1 MLNKKVSH
9 EFTNYLFKS
18 LCLKIVIINYTN
30 ALREKKMSKIT
41 MVPTDYDSFN
51 MCNLFILSRI
61 IIYV

>member
-30 ALREKKMSKIT
+30 ALREKKNTPKIT
-41 MVPTDYDSFN
+41 VVPTDYDSFN
-51 MCNLFILSRI
+51 MCNLFSM
-61 IIYV
+61 